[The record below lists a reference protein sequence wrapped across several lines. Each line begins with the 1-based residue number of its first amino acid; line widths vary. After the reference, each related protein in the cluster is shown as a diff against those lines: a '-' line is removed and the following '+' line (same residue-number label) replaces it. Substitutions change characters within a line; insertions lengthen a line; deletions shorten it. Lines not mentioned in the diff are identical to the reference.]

1 MNDAMICD
9 RTACSDN
16 EAIKEAN
23 GLELNIA
30 ALGSEALKRIIGEVA
45 DETRREGVFANYDRV
60 HNRHNR

>member
-1 MNDAMICD
+1 MGDTMICD
-9 RTACSDN
+9 RPGCSDTG
-16 EAIKEAN
+16 AIEETT

-30 ALGSEALKRIIGEVA
+30 AFGSEALKRIIGEVA

>member
-1 MNDAMICD
+1 MNNAMICD
-9 RTACSDN
+9 SINYSDK
-16 EAIKEAN
+16 ESIEEAN
-23 GLELNIA
+23 ALELNLA